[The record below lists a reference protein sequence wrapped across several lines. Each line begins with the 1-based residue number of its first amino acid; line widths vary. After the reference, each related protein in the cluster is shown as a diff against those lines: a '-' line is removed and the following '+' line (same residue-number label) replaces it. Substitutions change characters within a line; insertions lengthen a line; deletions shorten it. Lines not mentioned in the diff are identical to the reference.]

1 MRRNTTDILNQLA
14 ELSARYP
21 FDKSDHDEAERLM
34 QEFED
39 AILQRLTKNETLEL
53 TLRLF
58 ALPEPPKRKHKEV

>member
-1 MRRNTTDILNQLA
+1 MGRNTTDILNQLA

-39 AILQRLTKNETLEL
+39 AILRKLTENETLEL

-58 ALPEPPKRKHKEV
+58 ALLEPPKRKHKEV